1 MLVPMTTS
9 TTRPDLPPADYR
21 LHVVAT
27 SIRLF
32 AERGYDATTVDDVA
46 AATGT
51 SRRTLFRQ
59 FGSKEGL
66 VFADHESLLEQVAA
80 HLAAHHG
87 AADPWATVTE
97 AAQLVFAH
105 FAAGRDLA
113 ARRYAVISQV
123 PALRD
128 RELVTALHYQRL
140 FEDHLR
146 AERPAVAGTRIVAYA
161 AAVTAVHN
169 HLLRRMSRGDAAA
182 TADLL
187 AVELDR
193 LRTAL
198 AAD

>member
-1 MLVPMTTS
+1 MTS
-9 TTRPDLPPADYR
+9 TARPDLPTADYR

-66 VFADHESLLEQVAA
+66 VFADHESLLERVAD
-80 HLAAHHG
+80 HLADRAG
-87 AADPWATVTE
+87 AADPWAAVTE

-140 FEDHLR
+140 FEDYLR
-146 AERPAVAGTRIVAYA
+146 AERPETSPTSVVAYA

-182 TADLL
+182 TTEALS
-187 AVELDR
+187 VELDR
-193 LRTAL
+193 LREVL
-198 AAD
+198 AAG

>member
-1 MLVPMTTS
+1 MTS
-9 TTRPDLPPADYR
+9 TARPDLPPADYR

-66 VFADHESLLEQVAA
+66 VFADHESLLERVAD
-80 HLAAHHG
+80 HLADHAG
-87 AADPWATVTE
+87 AADPWTAVAD

-113 ARRYAVISQV
+113 ARRYGVISQV

-128 RELVTALHYQRL
+128 RELVTTLHYQRL
-140 FEDHLR
+140 FEDYLR
-146 AERPAVAGTRIVAYA
+146 VERPAASPTRVVAYA

-169 HLLRRMSRGDAAA
+169 HLLRRMSRGDDAA
-182 TADLL
+182 TA
-187 AVELDR
+187 AVLSAELGR
-193 LRTAL
+193 LRTVL

>member
-1 MLVPMTTS
+1 MTS
-9 TTRPDLPPADYR
+9 TAHPDLPTADYR

-66 VFADHESLLEQVAA
+66 VFADHESLLERVTDQ
-80 HLAAHHG
+80 LAGHAG
-87 AADPWATVTE
+87 AADPWTAVTD

-140 FEDHLR
+140 FEDYLR
-146 AERPAVAGTRIVAYA
+146 AERPETSPTSVVAYA

-182 TADLL
+182 TTEALS
-187 AVELDR
+187 VELDR
-193 LRTAL
+193 LREVL
-198 AAD
+198 AAG